1 MTAYSLWLGTT
12 GVGSSNLYNSTPPL
26 TTLSTTVTGLPITGG
41 TIYARMWSEINGVW
55 QSTDYTYTA
64 SGSAVK
70 AVLTSPAP
78 GSTLTGSTVTFG
90 WTAGTAVTTYSLWL
104 GTTGVGSSNL
114 YNSTPP
120 LTTLSTTVTGLPT
133 TGGTIYARM
142 WSEINGVWQSTD
154 YTYTASGSAVKAVL
168 TSPAPGSTLT
178 GSTVTF
184 GWTAG
189 TAVTTYSLWLG
200 TTGVRLEQ
208 SVQLDSAVDHAF
220 DHGHGTAD
228 HRRNDL
234 CPDVVGDQRGLA
246 VDRLHIHGILTDSD
260 DVRTF

>member
-1 MTAYSLWLGTT
+1 MTTLSTTVTGLPTTEGTIYARMWSEINGVWQSTDYTYTASGSAVKAVLTSPAPGSTLTGSTVTFGWTAGTAVTAYSLWLGTT

-90 WTAGTAVTTYSLWL
+90 WTAGTAVTRYSLWL

-120 LTTLSTTVTGLPT
+120 LTTLSTTVTGLPI

-154 YTYTASGSAVKAVL
+154 YTYTA
-168 TSPAPGSTLT
+168 
-178 GSTVTF
+178 F
-184 GWTAG
+184 
-189 TAVTTYSLWLG
+189 
-200 TTGVRLEQ
+200 
-208 SVQLDSAVDHAF
+208 
-220 DHGHGTAD
+220 
-228 HRRNDL
+228 
-234 CPDVVGDQRGLA
+234 
-246 VDRLHIHGILTDSD
+246 
-260 DVRTF
+260 